1 MELLKLL
8 STSEIFAQVVSF
20 LLLLALLRAFAW
32 KRLLKLLDDR
42 KARIAAEFNNIEKA
56 KADVEGMKSAYE
68 ERLAKVGDEAR
79 ERISEAINEARRLAA
94 EVKAKA
100 EKDSEEIFK
109 DARENI
115 KVEVAKARED
125 LKDQI
130 ADLSIAVAE
139 KVIQERLSEGGEKKL
154 ALDFL
159 NRLETKK

>member
-20 LLLLALLRAFAW
+20 LLLLWLLRAFAW
-32 KRLLKLLDDR
+32 KRLLKLLDER
-42 KARIAAEFNNIEKA
+42 KARIATELNNIEKA
-56 KADVEGMKSAYE
+56 KADVEGMKSAYAE
-68 ERLAKVGDEAR
+68 KLAKIEDQAR
-79 ERISEAINEARRLAA
+79 ERIAQAVNEARRLAA
-94 EVKAKA
+94 EVKSKA

-109 DARENI
+109 GARENI
-115 KVEVAKARED
+115 KAEVAKARED

-139 KVIQERLSEGGEKKL
+139 KVIQEKLSEEGEKRL